1 MNIEVKEVDR
11 EDDEEEEDKDG
22 GSPKAA
28 NEPPGGVAEGSEML
42 ELGQLD
48 EEMVKR
54 AIQMKPR
61 SFSFVFPGA
70 ATVAPQSNTQRASLH

>member
-1 MNIEVKEVDR
+1 MDR

-28 NEPPGGVAEGSEML
+28 NEPPEQPGGIAEGSEML